1 MSALSFH
8 YFTILLIYYF
18 SPHSTAVANVWGW
31 QPEMQK
37 VYQVLP
43 RTSTYYVLPRTTMY
57 YHVLYHVLPRTT
69 MYYHVLLPRTTQP

>member
-1 MSALSFH
+1 MSALSFR

-18 SPHSTAVANVWGW
+18 NPHSTAVANVWGW

-43 RTSTYYVLPRTTMY
+43 RTSTY
-57 YHVLYHVLPRTT
+57 
-69 MYYHVLLPRTTQP
+69 